1 MKQNNNSTTYN
12 EIEKQKEFEK
22 GLTSTIFLIALI
34 TSILII
40 EHFDKTKENTSETKN
55 NNEIYQENN
64 TQISEP
70 KFENIKFE
78 LENQR

>member
-12 EIEKQKEFEK
+12 EIEIQKEFEK